1 MRFPVEE
8 DDRGNRFELRPKRC
22 PTCGVAAERVL
33 GFRGGRYHRY
43 GLGIT
48 TRIVRCGSCGLIF
61 PDPFPYPLNPRGLYG
76 DPDKYFSNH
85 DEAAKLEINRALV
98 RELKRRSGLADPAI
112 LDVGSGRGELLR
124 AAAREGVSR
133 VVGLEIGEEMVRAA
147 RERHGLALIPETVEE
162 YAARS
167 PAPFDAVVLNA
178 VLEHVYDPD
187 AMVAAVRA
195 LTRPGAVVY
204 IDIPNEPHLLSA
216 LGNAA
221 GRLRGSRAVY
231 NLSPTWPPYHVFG
244 FNRRALAALLGKH
257 GFRLTEL
264 SIWAAPRVPARPE
277 LKDRARAFAAT
288 QINRLANLLGA
299 ASNMI
304 AWAQRG

>member
-8 DDRGNRFELRPKRC
+8 DDRGNRFELRPMRC
-22 PTCGVAAERVL
+22 PTCRVEATRVL

-43 GLGIT
+43 GMGIT
-48 TRIVRCGSCGLIF
+48 TRIVRCASCGLIF

-98 RELKRRSGLADPAI
+98 RELKRRSGLTDPAI

-124 AAAREGVSR
+124 AAALEGASR
-133 VVGLEIGEEMVRAA
+133 LVGLEIGEEMVRAA
-147 RERHGLALIPETVEE
+147 RERHGLELVPETVEE
-162 YAARS
+162 YAARAPS
-167 PAPFDAVVLNA
+167 PFDAVVLNA

-187 AMVAAVRA
+187 AMIAAVRS

-204 IDIPNEPHLLSA
+204 IDVPNEPHLLSA

-244 FNRRALAALLGKH
+244 FNRRALTALLGKH
-257 GFRLTEL
+257 GFSLIEL
-264 SIWAAPRVPARPE
+264 SIWAAPRVPSRPE
-277 LKDRARAFAAT
+277 LNDRARAFVAT
-288 QINRLANLLGA
+288 QVNRLANLFGA

-304 AWAQRG
+304 AWARRG